1 MKQQLNIV
9 VNGEPYDFFIE
20 PKTLLVQVIREMIG
34 IKGTHQACDSS
45 SCAACTVIVDGMA
58 VKSCS
63 ILALQV
69 SGKNVTTIEGL
80 AEGSTLH
87 PIQQAFIDNWAFQCG
102 FCTSG
107 QIMATKAFLDEN
119 PDPTREEIQAQ
130 LDGHLC
136 RCTGYNMINEA
147 VRDAAKR
154 LQAKRNLEL
163 QLDEAKKLPTRKSI
177 ESQKWMQSAKSGKGA
192 K

>member
-1 MKQQLNIV
+1 MKRELNIV
-9 VNGEPYDFFIE
+9 VNGEPYNLFIE
-20 PKTLLVQVIREMIG
+20 PKTLLVQVIREHLG
-34 IKGTHQACDSS
+34 LKGTHQACDSS
-45 SCAACTVIVDGMA
+45 SCAACTVVLDGKA

-63 ILALQV
+63 ILAMQAN
-69 SGKNVTTIEGL
+69 GKEVLTVEGL
-80 AEGSTLH
+80 AEGKTLH
-87 PIQQAFIDNWAFQCG
+87 PIQQAYIDNWAFQCG

-119 PDPTREEIQAQ
+119 PDPTRGEIQAA
-130 LDGHLC
+130 LDGHIC

-154 LQAKRNLEL
+154 IQAK
-163 QLDEAKKLPTRKSI
+163 KSL
-177 ESQKWMQSAKSGKGA
+177 ESQKWLQTAKSGKGA